1 MDRWQRSSSR
11 VTEIEFGW
19 WRCNQALS
27 LRTGGSQYRD
37 DQFPRKT
44 GEIDS
49 ARSHMNVSAIFPFTS
64 AIIRRASH
72 TPPLLS
78 RSIQIQRPL
87 FSSLPSAPVPLCIDN
102 ASVHRS
108 GKSFSSLL
116 RSFHFSF
123 STSRSRASDGKWF
136 SFFLLFDDLFLPC

>member
-11 VTEIEFGW
+11 VTEIDFGW

-64 AIIRRASH
+64 AIIRRASALPSP
-72 TPPLLS
+72 TDPSRSSVLCSLLS
-78 RSIQIQRPL
+78 IRSCPL
-87 FSSLPSAPVPLCIDN
+87 
-102 ASVHRS
+102 VHRITRRCIGLEKVS
-108 GKSFSSLL
+108 PLSFAL
-116 RSFHFSF
+116 
-123 STSRSRASDGKWF
+123 STSLSPRSRASDGKWF

>member
-11 VTEIEFGW
+11 VTEIDFGW

-87 FSSLPSAPVPLCIDN
+87 FSSLHPLLSPCASITRRCIGLEKV
-102 ASVHRS
+102 SPL
-108 GKSFSSLL
+108 SFAL
-116 RSFHFSF
+116 
-123 STSRSRASDGKWF
+123 STSLSPRSRASDGKWF

>member
-11 VTEIEFGW
+11 VTEIDFGW

-64 AIIRRASH
+64 AIIRRASALPSPTDPSRSSVLCSLLFH
-72 TPPLLS
+72 PLLS
-78 RSIQIQRPL
+78 PCASITRRCIGLEKFPL
-87 FSSLPSAPVPLCIDN
+87 
-102 ASVHRS
+102 
-108 GKSFSSLL
+108 SFAL
-116 RSFHFSF
+116 
-123 STSRSRASDGKWF
+123 STSLSPRSRASDGKWF